1 MRQIRTVIRSLVTAN
16 GYIVAMDDGTI
27 AWNPKNGQHKRIKI
41 SAQASVMLGLMNP
54 FGEIARVVVGD
65 VSGCITIISLSEM
78 SVVDRFVTKDSA
90 VRSLCSSSKSDESIL
105 VGCENGSILLVGQN
119 VPGRVVT
126 LFKLDGPASALRVVG
141 QSLHIQQGWER
152 LMLDWTGLPC
162 ETLVSRTEKS
172 LVFA

>member
-1 MRQIRTVIRSLVTAN
+1 MTVI
-16 GYIVAMDDGTI
+16 
-27 AWNPKNGQHKRIKI
+27 
-41 SAQASVMLGLMNP
+41 
-54 FGEIARVVVGD
+54 
-65 VSGCITIISLSEM
+65 
-78 SVVDRFVTKDSA
+78 DRYVTKNST

-105 VGCENGSILLVGQN
+105 VGCENGAILLVGES

-126 LFKLDGPASALRVVG
+126 LFRLDGPASALRVIG

-162 ETLVSRTEKS
+162 EKLTIENEKS